1 MKNYIMIFATMSILM
16 LNACTGMQKI
26 PDPAPKKLSD
36 YKPPSWVLKGSGA
49 YTDARGKAFFG
60 VGSATGIKNYSLQRT
75 VADDRARGDLAKVFE
90 FYVTSLTK
98 DYQAHTTAG
107 SFKDSTEEQNA
118 EVALKIVVAQTLRGV
133 TIVDHFEIPERR
145 EFLSLAR
152 LDYDA
157 FESNIESNETFQELP
172 EKVRQGIKERAEK
185 LHEEM
190 EDASRKLAEGDCW
203 SGSSDC

>member
-1 MKNYIMIFATMSILM
+1 MKNYIMIIATMSL
-16 LNACTGMQKI
+16 LNTACSSVQTI
-26 PDPAPKKLSD
+26 PDTPAPKALAE
-36 YKPPSWVLKGSGA
+36 YKAPDWVLKGGGA
-49 YTDARGKAFFG
+49 FTDSRGKAFYG

-90 FYVTSLTK
+90 FYVSTLTK

-107 SFKDSTEEQNA
+107 SFDNSSEEQNA
-118 EVALKIVVAQTLRGV
+118 ESALKVVVSQTMRGV
-133 TIVDHFEIPERR
+133 VIVDHFEIPERR

-157 FESNIESNETFQELP
+157 FEHNIEVNETFQELP
-172 EKVRQGIKERAEK
+172 KEVQAEIKTRAEK

-190 EDASRKLAEGDCW
+190 EAESRKLANGDCW
-203 SGSSDC
+203 SGSTNC

>member
-1 MKNYIMIFATMSILM
+1 MKNYIMFATMSLLLM
-16 LNACTGMQKI
+16 LNACASVEKV
-26 PDPAPKKLSD
+26 PDTAPKALVD
-36 YKPPSWVLKGSGA
+36 YKAPAWVLKGSGA

-107 SFKDSTEEQNA
+107 SFKESTEEQNA

-152 LDYDA
+152 LDYDK
-157 FESNIESNETFQELP
+157 FEANVEANETFQELP
-172 EKVRQGIKERAEK
+172 EKVREEIKDRAEK

-190 EDASRKLAEGDCW
+190 EEASRKLAEGNCW
-203 SGSSDC
+203 SGSTDC

>member
-1 MKNYIMIFATMSILM
+1 MKNYIMIFTMLILST
-16 LNACTGMQKI
+16 ACSSVPTI
-26 PDPAPKKLSD
+26 PDTPTPKALASYDAPD
-36 YKPPSWVLKGSGA
+36 WVLRGGGA
-49 YTDARGKAFFG
+49 FTDAKGKAFYG

-90 FYVTSLTK
+90 VYMTSLTK

-107 SFKDSTEEQNA
+107 SFENSTEEQNA
-118 EVALKIVVAQTLRGV
+118 EVALKVVVSQTMRGV
-133 TIVDHFEIPERR
+133 VIVDHFEIPERR

-157 FESNIESNETFQELP
+157 FQHNVEANETFQELP
-172 EKVRQGIKERAEK
+172 EKVQKDIKDRADK

-190 EDASRKLAEGDCW
+190 EEHARKMANGECFGA
-203 SGSSDC
+203 GSDC